1 MLKLSNFFFFG
12 CTRPKPFHYLIHGCS
27 RNIWTLSKPHWA
39 TCKIQHKFWISGA
52 DWGKRST
59 SALRT
64 TGMRPLRQCWEASHG
79 KGLLWDGLFSPLQPK
94 PSCDSDLQCKHTQT
108 VNIHHVKVSFSLHFS
123 ANWVLFEMP
132 GFGMLEAG
140 ALRRCGSLQ
149 TTEQIMPCDF
159 GFLALLA

>member
-1 MLKLSNFFFFG
+1 MFEEYLNLIQTALSYLQNPAQVLDLG
-12 CTRPKPFHYLIHGCS
+12 CWL
-27 RNIWTLSKPHWA
+27 
-39 TCKIQHKFWISGA
+39 
-52 DWGKRST
+52 GKEINLT
-59 SALRT
+59 SAALRI
-64 TGMRPLRQCWEASHG
+64 TGMGLLRQCWEASHG